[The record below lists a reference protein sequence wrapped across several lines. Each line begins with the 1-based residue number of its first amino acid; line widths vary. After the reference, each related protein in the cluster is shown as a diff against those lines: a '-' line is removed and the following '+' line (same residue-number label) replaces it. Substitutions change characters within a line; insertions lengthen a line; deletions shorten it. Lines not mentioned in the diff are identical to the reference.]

1 MMSTAISDLCRLTL
15 VSPDRIVELAVPV
28 TVPLAD
34 LFPALLRQC
43 GDELAERGL
52 PEGGWVLQRLGAAP
66 LAEDQTAASL
76 GLSDGETLY
85 LRPHG
90 DQLPVADFDD
100 LVDGVSTGVR
110 SLPDRWRPAFTRW
123 LFLALALATLA
134 VAVGMLGFRSTAGAA
149 GSRAVTAGGIT
160 VVLVTGAMVASRAIG
175 DAAIGTV
182 LGVGAL
188 GFAAVGGL
196 LVGQLSTDTPG
207 VFLNGPG
214 LSMSGAAVAAVAGLC
229 LVAVGGLGPVFV
241 TAIAAGALIAFGGML
256 TVAASLSGPQAAA
269 VVVTVALA
277 MSAAAPI
284 TAFRFA
290 GMRMPGLPTGADDLD
305 DDIDPLPGQRLLDT
319 TAVASTCLTAL
330 YAALGIV
337 TTGCLAL
344 LATDS
349 GWASM
354 TVAAMV
360 TVLLALRSRAL
371 VGAGQR
377 AALLIPMVV
386 GAACLVVDTAFR
398 ASPTVRAIV
407 VPAGLAATAGLLTA
421 AAVALPGRRMLP
433 HWGRAADLV
442 ESLLAAGLIPLVL
455 ALLGVY
461 GAMRGFGG

>member
-34 LFPALLRQC
+34 LLPALLRQC
-43 GDELAERGL
+43 GDELAERAL

-66 LAEDQTAASL
+66 LAEDQTVASL

-85 LRPHG
+85 LRPYG
-90 DQLPVADFDD
+90 GQLPVADFDD
-100 LVDGVSTGVR
+100 LVDGISTGVR

-134 VAVGMLGFRSTAGAA
+134 VGVGMLGSRDTADVGTRAATAGC
-149 GSRAVTAGGIT
+149 VT
-160 VVLVTGAMVASRAIG
+160 VLLIVGAMVGSRAIG

-188 GFAAVGGL
+188 GFAAIGGL
-196 LVGQLSTDTPG
+196 LAGRLSTDAPG
-207 VFLNGPG
+207 TFLSGPG
-214 LSMSGAAVAAVAGLC
+214 LSMSGAAVAAAAGLC
-229 LVAVGGLGPVFV
+229 LVAVGGLGSVFV
-241 TAIAAGALIAFGGML
+241 TAIAVGVLTIFGGML

-269 VVVTVALA
+269 VIVTVALA
-277 MSAAAPI
+277 MSAVAPI

-290 GMRMPGLPTGADDLD
+290 GMRMPALPTGADDLD

-319 TAVASTCLTAL
+319 AAVANTCLTAL
-330 YAALGIV
+330 YAAFGIV
-337 TTGCLAL
+337 ATGCLVL
-344 LATDS
+344 LETDS
-349 GWASM
+349 EWASI

-360 TVLLALRSRAL
+360 VALLALRSRAL

-377 AALLIPMVV
+377 AALLIPMMVGVV
-386 GAACLVVDTAFR
+386 GLVVGTAFGT
-398 ASPTVRAIV
+398 SPTVRAIV
-407 VPAGLAATAGLLTA
+407 IPAGLVATAGLFTA
-421 AAVALPGRRMLP
+421 AAVVLPGRRMLP

-442 ESLLAAGLIPLVL
+442 ESLLAAGLIPVVL